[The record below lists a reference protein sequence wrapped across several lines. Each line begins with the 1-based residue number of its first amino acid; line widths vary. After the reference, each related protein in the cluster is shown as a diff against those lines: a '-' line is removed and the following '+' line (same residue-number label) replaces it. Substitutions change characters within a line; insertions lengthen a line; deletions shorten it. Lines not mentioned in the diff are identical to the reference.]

1 MFEGYSA
8 SLQLYRLPA
17 KVCDEK
23 LTRTDVDIH
32 QAGKMWCKDKNRAM
46 SKYGNISEWDTSS
59 VTQHSRMFRDRSYYA
74 IKPIHDYRPGG
85 CEDAFSSSSY

>member
-1 MFEGYSA
+1 MSGMFYKAEKFNQNLENWDFMNLTNMNSIFQGVTSYNQDIFKLIIPKETDTTCMFEGYSA

-32 QAGKMWCKDKNRAM
+32 QAGKM
-46 SKYGNISEWDTSS
+46 
-59 VTQHSRMFRDRSYYA
+59 
-74 IKPIHDYRPGG
+74 
-85 CEDAFSSSSY
+85 

>member
-32 QAGKMWCKDKNRAM
+32 QAGKMWCKDKIELCQSMVIFLNE
-46 SKYGNISEWDTSS
+46 IL
-59 VTQHSRMFRDRSYYA
+59 VQLQ
-74 IKPIHDYRPGG
+74 I
-85 CEDAFSSSSY
+85 